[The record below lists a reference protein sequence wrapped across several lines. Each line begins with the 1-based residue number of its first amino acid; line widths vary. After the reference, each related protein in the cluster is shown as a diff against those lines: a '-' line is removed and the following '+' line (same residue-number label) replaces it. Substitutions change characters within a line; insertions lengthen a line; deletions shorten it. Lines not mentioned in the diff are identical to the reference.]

1 MSDRAPNSDHLPAP
15 ACVATPEV
23 NEQLREIRAT
33 QQEIRT
39 ALIGNPA
46 LGHKGLVHRV
56 EFIET
61 RVEAHDRKLLV
72 WGTTITAGVT
82 LAVTALQFLKE
93 KLLRS

>member
-1 MSDRAPNSDHLPAP
+1 MSDRAINSDHLPAP

-39 ALIGNPA
+39 ALIGNPS

-72 WGTTITAGVT
+72 WGGIVSAAV
-82 LAVTALQFLKE
+82 VTAQFLQE
-93 KLLRS
+93 KILGK